1 MLVSQLEVP
10 VATVARARLP
20 APPHTTRRC
29 CSIPRP
35 RSRCSTRART
45 GRLLVVNETEA
56 ESLTGIAV
64 GDDVRRARR
73 RCVVREGRGQRA
85 GHARR
90 ARRAGAAVGNGRLR
104 AMSVVAV
111 DTTAAGDTFVGG
123 AAARAGGA
131 SMDDAIG
138 FGQRA
143 AAISVTRHGAQT
155 SIPTRDEVA
164 CLEP

>member
-1 MLVSQLEVP
+1 MLVTLG
-10 VATVARARLP
+10 ARGV
-20 APPHTTRRC
+20 C
-29 CSIPRP
+29 W
-35 RSRCSTRART
+35 
-45 GRLLVVNETEA
+45 
-56 ESLTGIAV
+56 
-64 GDDVRRARR
+64 
-73 RCVVREGRGQRA
+73 RG
-85 GHARR
+85 
-90 ARRAGAAVGNGRLR
+90 GAGNGRLR

-123 AAARAGGA
+123 FAARAGGA